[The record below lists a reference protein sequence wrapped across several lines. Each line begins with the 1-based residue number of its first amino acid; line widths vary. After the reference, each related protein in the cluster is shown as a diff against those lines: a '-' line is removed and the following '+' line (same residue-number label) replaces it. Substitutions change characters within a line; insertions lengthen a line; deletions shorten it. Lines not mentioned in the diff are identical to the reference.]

1 MGEQMMVRNNSRS
14 ASKAMSSDHMTREQT
29 RKFVDIHPAAQASL
43 PRNIDRVMFGHGGTD
58 KLEPSKDGAYQ
69 AHVNLSEQFL
79 SSAGGER
86 SATVLN
92 WMDEL
97 KSESEDF
104 INGRRDD
111 LYEDELKA
119 SLYRSAVSYFV
130 DKIFQDLRWFAFEF
144 NKVAAGTALQISSSI
159 LGEVTE
165 VTRVNSKRE
174 AEETATFFRARLA
187 NRRHSL
193 VIRGSG
199 SQIEFYIVPVS
210 QVMALS
216 LVEHE
221 FAPVGT
227 MQIKVNEQG
236 MSWRLRGSQFAPDT
250 IEELSMGM
258 FARFVEATKKELA
271 AEEQ

>member
-1 MGEQMMVRNNSRS
+1 MVRNNSRS
-14 ASKAMSSDHMTREQT
+14 VRKSVSSEHMSREET

-43 PRNIDRVMFGHGGTD
+43 PRNIDRGMFGHGGSEKPELST
-58 KLEPSKDGAYQ
+58 SGAYQ
-69 AHVNLSEQFL
+69 AHINLSEQFL
-79 SSAGGER
+79 SGAGGER
-86 SATVLN
+86 SSTVLS

-97 KSESEDF
+97 KAESEDF

-119 SLYRSAVSYFV
+119 SLYRSAVSYLV
-130 DKIFQDLRWFAFEF
+130 DKIFQDLRWFAFEY

-165 VTRVNSKRE
+165 VTRVNKKRE

-210 QVMALS
+210 QAMALS
-216 LVEHE
+216 LIETE
-221 FAPVGT
+221 FAPVGI

-236 MSWRLRGSQFAPDT
+236 MSWRLRGSQFSPDT

>member
-1 MGEQMMVRNNSRS
+1 MMVRNNSRS
-14 ASKAMSSDHMTREQT
+14 ASKPFTSEQMSREQT
-29 RKFVDIHPAAQASL
+29 RKFVDIHPAAQAAL
-43 PRNIDRVMFGHGGTD
+43 PKNIDRVMFGHGGTD
-58 KLEPSKDGAYQ
+58 KPEANKSGAYQ
-69 AHVNLSEQFL
+69 AHVTLSEQFL
-79 SSAGGER
+79 SAAGGER
-86 SATVLN
+86 SSTVLS

-97 KSESEDF
+97 KADSESF

-111 LYEDELKA
+111 VYEDELKA
-119 SLYRSAVSYFV
+119 SLYRSAVTYLV
-130 DKIFQDLRWFAFEF
+130 DRIFQDLRWFAFEY

-165 VTRVNSKRE
+165 VTRANRKRE
-174 AEETATFFRARLA
+174 AEQTATYFRARLA

-216 LVEHE
+216 IVETE
-221 FAPVGT
+221 FAPVAT
-227 MQIKVNEQG
+227 MQIKVNELG
-236 MSWRLRGSQFAPDT
+236 MSWRLRGSNFSPDT

-258 FARFVEATKKELA
+258 FTRFVEATKRELA

>member
-1 MGEQMMVRNNSRS
+1 MMVRNTSRS
-14 ASKAMSSDHMTREQT
+14 ASKSFTREQMSREEK

-43 PRNIDRVMFGHGGTD
+43 PRNVDKTMFGHSGAD
-58 KLEPSKDGAYQ
+58 KMEPTKDGAYQ
-69 AHVNLSEQFL
+69 AHMNLSEQFL
-79 SSAGGER
+79 SGAGGER
-86 SATVLN
+86 STSVLN
-92 WMDEL
+92 WMDQL

-119 SLYRSAVSYFV
+119 SLYRSAVTYLV
-130 DKIFQDLRWFAFEF
+130 DKIFQDLRWFAFEY

-165 VTRVNSKRE
+165 VTRANRKRE
-174 AEETATFFRARLA
+174 AEQTATYFRARLA

-216 LVEHE
+216 IVETE
-221 FAPVGT
+221 FAPVAT
-227 MQIKVNEQG
+227 MQIKVNELG
-236 MSWRLRGSQFAPDT
+236 MSWRLRGAHFSPDT

-258 FARFVEATKKELA
+258 FARFVEATKKDLA